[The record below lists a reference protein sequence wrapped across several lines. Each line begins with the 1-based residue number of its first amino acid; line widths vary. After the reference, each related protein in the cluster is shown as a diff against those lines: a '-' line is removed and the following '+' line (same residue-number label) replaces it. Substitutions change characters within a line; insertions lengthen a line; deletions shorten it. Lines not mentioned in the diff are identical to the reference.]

1 MAATDLNTV
10 RSTIEARLAT
20 ELASS
25 PAIPV
30 VFNNMTF
37 DSTAEDTF
45 VQCITSFGASEYLTM
60 GGTTDSDNNVVGLVL
75 LNIFTEE
82 GLGAGSNF
90 TICKRL
96 RDLYNRVTV
105 SNVIFDSP
113 VGPEILTSSPEGKFQ
128 TQIRITFNIY
138 EDLQSCQNLL

>member
-37 DSTAEDTF
+37 DSTAENTF
-45 VQCITSFGASEYLTM
+45 VQCVTSFGTGSYLTM
-60 GGTTDSDNNVVGLVL
+60 GGSANSTNSVVGLIL

-82 GLGAGSNF
+82 GIGSGANF
-90 TICKRL
+90 VIGKRL
-96 RDLYNRVTV
+96 RDLYNNITV

-113 VGPEILTSSPEGKFQ
+113 IGPEILASSPEGKFQ
-128 TQIRITFNIY
+128 TQLRITFEIY
-138 EDLQSCQNLL
+138 EDL

>member
-45 VQCITSFGASEYLTM
+45 VQCITSFGNNSYLTQ
-60 GGTTDSDNNVVGLVL
+60 GGSSDSDNQIDGLVL

-96 RDLYNRVTV
+96 RDLYNRITV
-105 SNVIFDSP
+105 SSVIFDAP
-113 VGPEILTSSPEGKFQ
+113 IGPEILNSSPEGKFQ
-128 TQIRITFNIY
+128 TQIRITFTIY
-138 EDLQSCQNLL
+138 EDL

>member
-1 MAATDLNTV
+1 MAAIDLNTV

-25 PAIPV
+25 PAISV
-30 VFNNMTF
+30 VFSNMAF
-37 DSTAEDTF
+37 DSTTEDTF
-45 VQCITSFGASEYLTM
+45 VQCVTSFGSNEYLTQ
-60 GGTTDSDNNVVGLVL
+60 GDTSNAFNNIVGLVL
-75 LNIFTEE
+75 INVFTEE

-90 TICKRL
+90 TICKRI

-105 SNVIFDSP
+105 SNVIFDAP
-113 VGPEILTSSPEGKFQ
+113 IGPEIFTSSPEGKFQ

-138 EDLQSCQNLL
+138 EDL

>member
-1 MAATDLNTV
+1 MAAIDLNTV

-30 VFNNMTF
+30 VFNNMAF
-37 DSTAEDTF
+37 DSTTEDTF
-45 VQCITSFGASEYLTM
+45 VQCQTSFGSGSYLTM
-60 GGTTDSDNNVVGLVL
+60 GGSANSINNVVGLL
-75 LNIFTEE
+75 LINIFTEE
-82 GLGAGSNF
+82 GIGVGSNF

-96 RDLYNRVTV
+96 RDLYNRITV

-113 VGPEILTSSPEGKFQ
+113 IGPEILTSSPEGKFQ

-138 EDLQSCQNLL
+138 EDF

>member
-30 VFNNMTF
+30 VFSNMAF
-37 DSTAEDTF
+37 DSTTEDSF
-45 VQCITSFGASEYLTM
+45 VQCVTSFGSGSYQTM
-60 GGTTDSDNNVVGLVL
+60 GNASGTNSVVGLVL
-75 LNIFTEE
+75 LNVFTEE
-82 GLGAGSNF
+82 GIGAGANF

-96 RDLYNRVTV
+96 RDLYNRITV
-105 SNVIFDSP
+105 SSVIFDSP
-113 VGPEILTSSPEGKFQ
+113 IGPEILTSSPQGKFQ
-128 TQIRITFNIY
+128 TQIRVTFEIF
-138 EDLQSCQNLL
+138 EDL

>member
-25 PAIPV
+25 PVIPV
-30 VFNNMTF
+30 VFINMTF

-45 VQCITSFGASEYLTM
+45 VQCITSFGAGEYLTM

-75 LNIFTEE
+75 LNVFTEE

-113 VGPEILTSSPEGKFQ
+113 VGPEILASSPEGKFQ

-138 EDLQSCQNLL
+138 EDL

>member
-30 VFNNMTF
+30 VFNNMSF
-37 DSTAEDTF
+37 ASTTEDTF
-45 VQCITSFGASEYLTM
+45 VQCITSFGSGSYLTM
-60 GGTTDSDNNVVGLVL
+60 GGSANSTNSIVGLIT

-82 GLGAGSNF
+82 GIGAGSNL
-90 TICKRL
+90 TIGKRL
-96 RDLYNRVTV
+96 RDLYNNITV

-113 VGPEILTSSPEGKFQ
+113 VGPEIFTSNPEGKFQ
-128 TQIRITFNIY
+128 TQLRITFEIY
-138 EDLQSCQNLL
+138 EEL

>member
-30 VFNNMTF
+30 VFNSMAF
-37 DSTAEDTF
+37 DSTTEDTF
-45 VQCITSFGASEYLTM
+45 VQCVTSFGSNEYLTQ
-60 GGTTDSDNNVVGLVL
+60 GGTTDSDNQINGLIL
-75 LNIFTEE
+75 LNVFTEE
-82 GLGAGSNF
+82 GIGAGSNF

-96 RDLYNRVTV
+96 RDLYNRITV
-105 SNVIFDSP
+105 SSVIFDAP
-113 VGPEILTSSPEGKFQ
+113 IGPEILNSSPEGKFQ
-128 TQIRITFNIY
+128 TQIRITFTIY
-138 EDLQSCQNLL
+138 EDL

>member
-1 MAATDLNTV
+1 MAATDLNSV
-10 RSTIEARLAT
+10 RSTIETRLAT

-37 DSTAEDTF
+37 DSTTEDTF
-45 VQCITSFGASEYLTM
+45 VQCITSFGAGEYLTM

-75 LNIFTEE
+75 LNVFTEE

-138 EDLQSCQNLL
+138 EDL

>member
-1 MAATDLNTV
+1 MAAIDLNTV

-20 ELASS
+20 ELATS

-30 VFNNMTF
+30 VFNNMAF
-37 DSTAEDTF
+37 DSTTEDTF
-45 VQCITSFGASEYLTM
+45 VQCLTSFGANQYLTQ
-60 GGTTDSDNNVVGLVL
+60 GDTSSATNNVVGLVV

-82 GLGAGSNF
+82 GIGAGSNY
-90 TICKRL
+90 TIGKRI

-113 VGPEILTSSPEGKFQ
+113 VGHEVLTSSPEGKFQ
-128 TQIRITFNIY
+128 TQIRITFEIY
-138 EDLQSCQNLL
+138 EDL

>member
-1 MAATDLNTV
+1 MAAVDLNTV

-90 TICKRL
+90 TIYKRL

-113 VGPEILTSSPEGKFQ
+113 VGPEILASSPEGKFQ

-138 EDLQSCQNLL
+138 EDL

>member
-1 MAATDLNTV
+1 MAAIDLNTV
-10 RSTIEARLAT
+10 RSTIEERLAT

-25 PAIPV
+25 PAISV
-30 VFNNMTF
+30 VFSNMAF
-37 DSTAEDTF
+37 DSTTEDTF
-45 VQCITSFGASEYLTM
+45 VQCVTSFGSNEYLTQ
-60 GGTTDSDNNVVGLVL
+60 GDTSNAFNNIVGLVL
-75 LNIFTEE
+75 INVFTEE

-90 TICKRL
+90 TICKRI

-105 SNVIFDSP
+105 SNVIFDAP

-138 EDLQSCQNLL
+138 EDL

>member
-30 VFNNMTF
+30 VFNNMAF
-37 DSTAEDTF
+37 DSTTEDTF
-45 VQCITSFGASEYLTM
+45 VQCLTSFGNHQYLTQ
-60 GGTTDSDNNVVGLVL
+60 GDTTNAFNDVVGLVI

-82 GLGAGSNF
+82 GIGAGANY
-90 TICKRL
+90 TIGKRL

-113 VGPEILTSSPEGKFQ
+113 IGPEILTSSPEGKFQ

-138 EDLQSCQNLL
+138 EDL

>member
-113 VGPEILTSSPEGKFQ
+113 VGPEIFASSPEGKFQ

-138 EDLQSCQNLL
+138 EDL